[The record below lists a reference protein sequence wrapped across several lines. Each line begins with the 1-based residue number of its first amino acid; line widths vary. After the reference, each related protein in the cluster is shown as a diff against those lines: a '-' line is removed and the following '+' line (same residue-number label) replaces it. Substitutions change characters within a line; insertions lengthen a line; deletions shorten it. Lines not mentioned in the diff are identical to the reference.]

1 LILEFEYYVRITELQ
16 HTKQRQLELPERQ
29 GTQNSCFCKSM
40 QFASSVL
47 FEVASPPPA
56 TDAAIS
62 LEVAVL
68 AAAVALALRAVVL
81 APALKGEL

>member
-1 LILEFEYYVRITELQ
+1 
-16 HTKQRQLELPERQ
+16 
-29 GTQNSCFCKSM
+29 M